1 MDLANLDFVWALGV
15 SRVKGQTPEEKDR
28 FPSGADGA
36 ATVCTSRGCLCLK
49 RIGTCDNV
57 K

>member
-28 FPSGADGA
+28 FPSGVDVA